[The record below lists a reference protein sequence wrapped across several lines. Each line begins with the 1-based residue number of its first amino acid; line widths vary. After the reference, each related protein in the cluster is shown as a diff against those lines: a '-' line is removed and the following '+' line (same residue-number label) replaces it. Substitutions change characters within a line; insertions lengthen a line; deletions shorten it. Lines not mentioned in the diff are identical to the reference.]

1 MSDSDKLDR
10 TRVDQLGL
18 TDSINDDDKFIV
30 SQRVEDDSDG
40 NEQNATNIAN
50 FRTICGHVAESDP
63 VVNKMLEIHYQVP
76 HDGFPGSIKPGFG
89 IDMQGD
95 GTLDNALYMNKNLV
109 FCGDDLSAG
118 WLYNEKTGQ
127 YYKPNNLDLPMGM
140 SYLRTSVHDGIEPS
154 RTVATQVLDE
164 QTYLGADFDNDTW
177 VNKSAKLGKYL
188 GENGDLGIP
197 NDKSY
202 NGSNNVYAPFPEP
215 IVEHVIEWTNIG
227 LAVNQWYTTGFSGK
241 NPFETI
247 ILCRVAARASVS
259 TLDPERRSLTITF
272 KTREKDKQI
281 ASGSNF
287 YYFKAT
293 LGPNDTEATLMS
305 DTGEKLGRIIVRDY
319 DNIIWSENLDKIHH
333 KSTGMIKNNNQG
345 NDRLLAWQIGLK
357 RAGASG
363 PPGGSTASSED
374 TFVDI
379 TKFLNGI
386 LVVVGIKVEYG
397 EQSTGFDKT
406 YLHDFSSK
414 DMVVNQATDL
424 AIYNTLVRETEK
436 SMERMDYLET
446 LGKFPDI
453 IFQKNRP
460 ARLVGANLANTEAS
474 NAWQNSDNNH
484 NMRINLD
491 LTSSPTE
498 VWLNVAQWL
507 GAAGGLTPPTL
518 FEDSYGQIYDA
529 ATIINSDF
537 APPNGL
543 GVILDQNSIF
553 DDSSNPNYPVRGK
566 SIYNDEQI
574 QENLKIANQ
583 AFSGNI
589 TINSENFELKD
600 RFVKCSTGGWKV
612 EETGREVVMWPSED
626 DPEARERVKS
636 ITYKI
641 KCPEANLPVFSK
653 VKDMLTLKPA
663 GNLNLGGVRIGANSG
678 LTVDASG
685 SLAFNAGSGLTI
697 DPNTGVVSVTG
708 GGGGASAMSDLTDV
722 DLTGLANGKILK
734 YNSVTHKWECAV
746 ETGGVTID
754 DTTTSPIKTWSSNK
768 INSEL
773 GSKQGTL
780 TAGTGISIVNNVIS
794 ATGGG
799 GASDLAD
806 LGDVDLTTP
815 TDGQVLAYDA
825 IARKWK
831 NSDVSTQDVVAQKAL
846 FGNEITITDGVPNSY
861 INEVVLEFRYTK
873 SSTGGVVAFVPC
885 SGVELYCQSSLKSL
899 TFPQSL
905 YKGTADFIS
914 GRIEEEAGAMTIT
927 TSTMNS
933 TYTSVFAKA
942 MTDTNFVN
950 SVEAFF
956 DADIYDYVPF
966 TNFADMQDRTISAYY
981 GDWNGTTRLW
991 IVWKDTRYTT
1001 NSQMTTALASNPIHV
1016 IGELRTKQT
1025 YSVQGHPLQI
1035 DPVSSITMLTT
1046 SDGTLKVSYISND
1059 AHSIIAEVQNQTEIE
1074 DLSGTSITSP
1084 QEGQVLVFKDQVWKN
1099 VNIPTPWKDTV
1110 GTLTA
1115 GQTSVTISDAGI
1127 TANSTIEVFTN
1138 PELPYNSISATT
1150 GSVTV
1155 TFDAQSTDV
1164 AVKVRIT

>member
-50 FRTICGHVAESDP
+50 FSTICGHVAESDP

-76 HDGFPGSIKPGFG
+76 HDGFPGSVKPGFG

-118 WLYNEKTGQ
+118 WLYDEKTGQ
-127 YYKPNNLDLPMGM
+127 YYRPNNLDLPMGM

-177 VNKSAKLGKYL
+177 INKSAKLGTYP
-188 GENGDLGIP
+188 GESGDLGNP

-202 NGSNNVYAPFPEP
+202 TGSNNVYAPFPEP

-247 ILCRVAARASVS
+247 ILCRVAARTSVS
-259 TLDPERRSLTITF
+259 TLDPERRSLTVTF

-281 ASGSNF
+281 SSGSNF

-319 DNIIWSENLDKIHH
+319 DNVIWSENLDKIHH

-379 TKFLNGI
+379 AKFLNGT

-446 LGKFPDI
+446 MGKFPDI

-460 ARLVGANLANTEAS
+460 ARLVGANLENTEAS
-474 NAWQNSDNNH
+474 NAWQNSDNNQQ
-484 NMRINLD
+484 MRINLD
-491 LTSSPTE
+491 LTSSSTE
-498 VWLNVAQWL
+498 VWLNVARWL

-518 FEDSYGQIYDA
+518 FEDSYGQVYEA
-529 ATIINSDF
+529 TTIINSDF
-537 APPNGL
+537 TPPNGP

-553 DDSSNPNYPVRGK
+553 DDSSNLNYPVRGK
-566 SIYNDEQI
+566 SLYHDEQI

-589 TINSENFELKD
+589 TINNENFELKD

-612 EETGREVVMWPSED
+612 EETGREVVMWPSAD
-626 DPEARERVKS
+626 DPEARERVTS

-663 GNLNLGGVRIGANSG
+663 GNLNLGGVKIGANSG

-685 SLAFNAGSGLTI
+685 SLSFNAGSGLTI

-722 DLTGLANGKILK
+722 DLTGLTNGKILK
-734 YNSVTHKWECAV
+734 YNSVTQKWECAV
-746 ETGGVTID
+746 ET
-754 DTTTSPIKTWSSNK
+754 
-768 INSEL
+768 
-773 GSKQGTL
+773 
-780 TAGTGISIVNNVIS
+780 
-794 ATGGG
+794 G

-815 TDGQVLAYDA
+815 TNGQVLTYDA
-825 IARKWK
+825 TARKWK
-831 NSDVSTQDVVAQKAL
+831 NIDVSTQDVVAQKAL
-846 FGNEITITDGVPNSY
+846 FGDEITITDGVPNSY
-861 INEVVLEFRYTK
+861 ITEAVLEFRYTK
-873 SSTGGVVAFVPC
+873 SSTGGVAAFVPC
-885 SGVELYCQSSLKSL
+885 NGVELYCQSSLKSL
-899 TFPQSL
+899 TFPQAL

-927 TSTMNS
+927 TSTMNN

-991 IVWKDTRYTT
+991 IVWKDVRYTT
-1001 NSQMTTALASNPIHV
+1001 NSQMTTALASDPIHV
-1016 IGELRTKQT
+1016 IGKLRTKQT
-1025 YSVQGHPLQI
+1025 YSVQGYPLQI

-1046 SDGTLKVSYISND
+1046 SDGILKVSYISND
-1059 AHSIIAEVQNQTEIE
+1059 VHSIIAEVQNQTGIE

-1084 QEGQVLVFKDQVWKN
+1084 QEGQVLIYKDQLWKN
-1099 VNIPTPWKDTV
+1099 VNIPTPWKDV
-1110 GTLTA
+1110 IGTLTA
-1115 GQTSVTISDAGI
+1115 GQTSVTLSDASI
-1127 TANSTIEVFTN
+1127 TTDSTIEVYTD
-1138 PELPYNSISATT
+1138 PEIPHNSTSVST

-1164 AVKVRIT
+1164 KVKVRVS